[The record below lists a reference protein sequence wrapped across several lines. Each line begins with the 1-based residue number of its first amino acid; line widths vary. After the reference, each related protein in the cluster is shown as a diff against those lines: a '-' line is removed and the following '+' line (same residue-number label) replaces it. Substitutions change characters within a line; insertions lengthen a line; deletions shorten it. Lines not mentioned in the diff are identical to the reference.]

1 MIPKKL
7 KYTMTITLL
16 ALATACLATG
26 CKKKHDKID
35 LSGSQAAESTVQ
47 TAPAATTASEENSS
61 ENQTAQE
68 ITIEPAIEHAA
79 GQSQGTSAGGSATA
93 SSLSVKTET
102 YQNGNVSIQYP
113 VISDSSVNAEINAH
127 LKENALS
134 ILKAYEIDETKD
146 TVTITCKILSA
157 TKNRITV
164 RYEGDCAGPDSMH
177 PTAVFYTNTVNLSS
191 GADIGLSKL
200 VDPST
205 LAAYVLSDDCTF
217 PEADAEI
224 AAAAKE
230 FLASMDQAYYT
241 DLFQHA
247 DFPYS
252 GTFPECFSYEFEGSV
267 YVSLPVAHA
276 IGDYILAVYTPENK

>member
-16 ALATACLATG
+16 ALGTACLATG

-177 PTAVFYTNTVNLSS
+177 PTTVFYTNTVNLSS
-191 GADIGLSKL
+191 GADIGLSQL